1 MQAAYR
7 IEQSGSGTRGNA
19 AMMIAYHTELTVHS
33 AQGRLERMEQ
43 AALSGDGYYSQLPAS
58 LPFQSAAVPGA
69 EAFRFRQDGIHW
81 EVLAQKDRRALF
93 LSTMAVGTCP
103 SGSRRSPKCSHKQAN
118 HKEVRPI

>member
-1 MQAAYR
+1 
-7 IEQSGSGTRGNA
+7 
-19 AMMIAYHTELTVHS
+19 MIAYHTELTVHS

-81 EVLAQKDRRALF
+81 EVLAQKDRRALL
-93 LSTMAVGTCP
+93 LSYD
-103 SGSRRSPKCSHKQAN
+103 GSRDLSQWFPQIAQMLTQTSK
-118 HKEVRPI
+118 P